1 MHVISSISMESYIS
15 EITRTRLYLIVESV
29 YHQITYLIRK
39 YKGYKIYIS
48 YN

>member
-1 MHVISSISMESYIS
+1 MYVISSNSRENNIN

-29 YHQITYLIRK
+29 YHQITYLTRK
-39 YKGYKIYIS
+39 YKGYKIYLS